1 MCKLSDIKLPP
12 SVSKV
17 ALFYEL
23 THMASA
29 FLIHS
34 NFAVIVPTKTILA
47 KTYVQPWFFV
57 NCGDLKMRM

>member
-1 MCKLSDIKLPP
+1 MCKLPDIKLPP

-29 FLIHS
+29 FLVHS
-34 NFAVIVPTKTILA
+34 VFAVIVLTKTTRA
-47 KTYVQPWFFV
+47 KTYGQPWFFV

>member
-1 MCKLSDIKLPP
+1 MSDIKLPP

-34 NFAVIVPTKTILA
+34 NFAVIVPTKTILV
-47 KTYVQPWFFV
+47 KTYGQPWFFV